1 MFPGRK
7 WSSVAKLWVRL
18 SYFGLACYG
27 NQTGL
32 CFILLFSNRR
42 FSVNFLI
49 QKKPKIDPESHNFL
63 NAARKPLKPDY
74 RIKLYFQVPTSKHL
88 TAWLSLSEE
97 YHKRFVCYVSS
108 ESHEA
113 ALYQI
118 LCVFF

>member
-1 MFPGRK
+1 MELRSEIVGEILIFWLGLLWKSDRAMF
-7 WSSVAKLWVRL
+7 
-18 SYFGLACYG
+18 Y
-27 NQTGL
+27 
-32 CFILLFSNRR
+32 LLFSNRR

-74 RIKLYFQVPTSKHL
+74 RIKLYFQVPKHL

>member
-1 MFPGRK
+1 MFYFIIFK
-7 WSSVAKLWVRL
+7 QTVL
-18 SYFGLACYG
+18 SQL
-27 NQTGL
+27 
-32 CFILLFSNRR
+32 
-42 FSVNFLI
+42 FLI

-74 RIKLYFQVPTSKHL
+74 RIKLYFQVPKHL

-113 ALYQI
+113 ALYQV